1 MDDRA
6 FLEPKAKQTETAC
19 LYCGDSPVR
28 HLETFVSET
37 MASAANQSR
46 LFPGMRTLHGLVDRI
61 SDGFARFFIQILRL
75 FGCAFFSRDMERAR
89 TLRSALIWREA
100 ARRGI
105 AMEQLIAFGK
115 PTEWYRARLGEAWRY
130 FESVPLPPHL
140 PRSGHQWLDDKHLL
154 KVRLRQA
161 GIPTPRSVVVRS
173 ARAARAAFAALGA
186 PVVVKP
192 CTGSRGRHT
201 TVLVLDIASLE
212 EGFKRAR
219 ELNHFVVVEEY
230 LAGSVCRATAVAGTL
245 RGFLRADPPTVVGD
259 GKRTVAELITEKNR
273 ARSERVAEV
282 LIRPELTE
290 FIERQGHALSAVLP
304 KGKQLSLL
312 FRTGRLFG
320 GRTREMLSEVHPEF
334 RALLEKAGEIA
345 DAPVVGFDVIIPD
358 PTRTPNSQRWG
369 IIEGNSLPFID
380 LHDFALE
387 GAPANVAAHIWDLW
401 RFTPTP

>member
-1 MDDRA
+1 MHETS
-6 FLEPKAKQTETAC
+6 LPEPEAKQAQTAC
-19 LYCGDSPVR
+19 PYCGDSPVR
-28 HLETFVSET
+28 HFETFLSET
-37 MASAANQSR
+37 IASAANQSR
-46 LFPGMRTLHGLVDRI
+46 LFPGMREIHGFVDRI
-61 SDGFARFFIQILRL
+61 SDGFARFFIQL
-75 FGCAFFSRDMERAR
+75 FRVLGCAFFSRDIERAR

-100 ARRGI
+100 ERRGI
-105 AMEQLIAFGK
+105 AMEQLIVFGR
-115 PTEWYRARLGEAWRY
+115 PTEWYRALLGGKWRY

-154 KVRLRQA
+154 KEQLRKA
-161 GIPTPRSVVVRS
+161 GISTPRSFVATTLRG
-173 ARAARAAFAALGA
+173 AWNGFLEMCA

-201 TVLVLDIASLE
+201 SVFVSDAPALVKA
-212 EGFKRAR
+212 FHRAR
-219 ELNHFVVVEEY
+219 QLNHFVVIEEY
-230 LAGSVCRATAVAGTL
+230 LAGSVCRATIVAGTL
-245 RGFLRADPPTVVGD
+245 CGFLRADPPTIIGD
-259 GKRTVAELITEKNR
+259 GKRTIVELITEKNR
-273 ARSERVAEV
+273 TRSERVAEV

-290 FIERQGHALSAVLP
+290 FVARQGYTLSVVLP
-304 KGKQLSLL
+304 KGKKLSLL

-358 PTRTPNSQRWG
+358 PTRAPDSQRWG